1 MTAIVAALAGHNAEL
16 WTDGLT
22 RYPDGATGPLVSK
35 VSIAGHIRTAIAIRA
50 DEDILPELAVATAG
64 APGFDEM
71 VAHLPQIVR
80 TVLARLDRPALEFEV
95 VVAGWSEDHDRAR
108 VAVMLSDDAADKAG
122 AAPWTVLYPSLYVAP
137 AVPGEALHP
146 RPGETLADHAMRIM
160 ELQRAGHGTGGFA
173 QRTMIAPDGVKSGVT
188 HVWPEDRPG
197 QWTA

>member
-1 MTAIVAALAGHNAEL
+1 MTAIVAALAGRNAEL

-22 RYPDGATGPLVSK
+22 RYADGATGPLVSK
-35 VSIAGHIRTAIAIRA
+35 VNVQGHIRTAFSVRA
-50 DEDILPELAVATAG
+50 DEDVLAEMGVATAG
-64 APGFDEM
+64 APGFDEL

-80 TVLARLDRPALEFEV
+80 TVLARLDRPALEFEI

-122 AAPWTVLYPSLYVAP
+122 AAPWTVLFPALYVAP
-137 AVPGEALHP
+137 AVPADALHP
-146 RPGETLADHAMRIM
+146 RPGETLADHAMRLM
-160 ELQRAGHGTGGFA
+160 QQQRADHGTGGFM
-173 QRTMIAPDGVKSGVT
+173 QRTMIAPDGVSSGVV

>member
-50 DEDILPELAVATAG
+50 DEDFLAELAVATAG
-64 APGFDEM
+64 APGFDEL
-71 VAHLPQIVR
+71 VAHLPRIVR
-80 TVLARLDRPALEFEV
+80 TVLARLDRPALEFEI
-95 VVAGWSEDHDRAR
+95 VVAGWSEARDRASL
-108 VAVMLSDDAADKAG
+108 AVMLSDDAADKAG
-122 AAPWTVLYPSLYVAP
+122 APAWQVVHPALFVAP
-137 AVPGEALHP
+137 SVPADALHP

-160 ELQRAGHGTGGFA
+160 EQQRADHGTGGFA
-173 QRTMIAPDGVKSGVT
+173 QRTMIAPDGVKSGAV